1 MTLSRRE
8 EILSKDILGVQDVM
22 ELNDMQ
28 YFNAAKLI
36 RNIKRKTTCGLDIRG
51 KVSTA
56 VYLDYFEPKT
66 NEVVKEERKYL
77 RSDLR
82 TIREYSNEYRQV
94 NRQCSRCIAC
104 SDSKARGYC
113 TRNKRNT
120 GGAERWKG
128 IIKLFIT

>member
-1 MTLSRRE
+1 MTLIRRE

-66 NEVVKEERKYL
+66 NEVVKEERKE
-77 RSDLR
+77 RVVASKKIR
-82 TIREYSNEYRQV
+82 TKEIPPFRFKDYQGV
-94 NRQCSRCIAC
+94 QQ
-104 SDSKARGYC
+104 
-113 TRNKRNT
+113 
-120 GGAERWKG
+120 
-128 IIKLFIT
+128 